1 MATAQLIDQ
10 AKQEAFVNKVLGDTS
25 ATMTTILASIGD
37 RLGLFKD
44 LATNGPATSA
54 EVASRTG
61 TNERYVR
68 EWLGGMVAAGYVEY
82 DPATSRFTLP
92 AEHVAAIA
100 TEGGPFLFGGI
111 HQMLPALVAVVDQV
125 TEAFH
130 KGGGVRQANYP
141 SGMWDGLERFTA
153 VAGRVVPRFQRPVL
167 HECAR
172 RPALAACGG
181 YRSRIRSTI
190 STKSRPDL
198 RRKICSTVILDSA

>member
-1 MATAQLIDQ
+1 MPSAGVQHSDCAESSAESYNFGRMEVPMATAQLIDQ

-25 ATMTTILASIGD
+25 TTMTTCLASIGD
-37 RLGLFKD
+37 LLGLFKD
-44 LATNGPATSA
+44 LAANRPATSA

-111 HQMLPALVAVVDQV
+111 HQMLPAL
-125 TEAFH
+125 
-130 KGGGVRQANYP
+130 
-141 SGMWDGLERFTA
+141 
-153 VAGRVVPRFQRPVL
+153 
-167 HECAR
+167 
-172 RPALAACGG
+172 
-181 YRSRIRSTI
+181 
-190 STKSRPDL
+190 
-198 RRKICSTVILDSA
+198 